1 MATKLFRPVG
11 INELALI
18 WDSGMR
24 EFPPR
29 FPDQPIFYPVTN
41 IDYARQ
47 IARDWNT
54 LDEKS
59 GFSGFVTAFEVDSGY
74 LSNFAKHKV
83 GSSTHEEYWIPSSE
97 LERFNKAINGL
108 IQVVEAHFGPAFKGF
123 LADHYGLEGRDAIAQ
138 FVALAKTWDYSSFDV
153 TGHVS
158 ANRKAVYLNWLYWLK
173 RDFSEF
179 GIDSQH
185 KQLFVEKLKKV
196 WEYNRIEVPLPIAND
211 ACSTP
216 G

>member
-1 MATKLFRPVG
+1 MNTRLFRPVG
-11 INELALI
+11 LSELALV

-24 EFPPR
+24 KFPPR
-29 FPDQPIFYPVTN
+29 LPHQPVFYPVTN

-54 LDEKS
+54 RDEKS
-59 GFSGFVTAFEVDSGY
+59 DFSGFITSFGVQSAY
-74 LSNFAKHKV
+74 LSKFEKHSV

-97 LERFNKAINGL
+97 LDRFNDAINDL
-108 IQVVEAHFGPAFKGF
+108 IRVEEAYFGSAFRGF
-123 LADHYGLEGRDAIAQ
+123 LADQYGLQGKDAAAQ

-179 GIDSQH
+179 GIDPQQKALS
-185 KQLFVEKLKKV
+185 LKNLRKV
-196 WEYNRIEVPLPIAND
+196 WEYHRIEVPLPIGSD
-211 ACSTP
+211 T
-216 G
+216 